1 MSTPSYSATR
11 RQNDP
16 NIGAYRKNRA
26 RLAKERKRC
35 SGCGKVM
42 LYRGDP
48 EYDQYSPDAFTAH
61 HVVPYAVSGDLL
73 GPIVAMCRACN
84 RDISDDIV
92 FNPAPRTHTREWF
105 T

>member
-1 MSTPSYSATR
+1 MPAPIR

-16 NIGAYRKNRA
+16 NITAYRRA
-26 RLAKERKRC
+26 RDRLARERRRC
-35 SGCGKVM
+35 SGCNKVM

-61 HVVPYAVSGDLL
+61 HVVPYAINKNIL
-73 GPIVAMCRACN
+73 GPIVPMCRKCN
-84 RDISDDIV
+84 LSISDSIV
-92 FNPAPRTHTREWF
+92 FNPAPKTHTREWF